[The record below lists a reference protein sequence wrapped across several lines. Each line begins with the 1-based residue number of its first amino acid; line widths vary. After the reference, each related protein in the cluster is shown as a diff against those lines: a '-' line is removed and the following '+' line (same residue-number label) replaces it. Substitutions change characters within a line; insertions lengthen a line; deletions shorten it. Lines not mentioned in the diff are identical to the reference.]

1 MNTQFSQQQPQ
12 QQPMFQSGP
21 IGTYPMGIPI
31 AGQHGI
37 NIHSSYGHPN
47 LTQMMPNVMQ
57 PMGLQQAQLQQQPTR
72 YQPAPPVTNRKVGK
86 NIQTLQISDAM
97 ANKIRMPQVPDQIPQ
112 PPPYQKNQ
120 IGNGNPHLKQEP
132 NQMLQQQPQQY
143 QTQKMFARGGNGMI
157 DGESMK
163 QQQAEM
169 MKAAADEVMDD
180 KALIDSID
188 RELLALCK
196 LQEKCTYKR
205 VTAQDCEEFNKR
217 LARIRELAQIKNG
230 EAKNKILINLI

>member
-1 MNTQFSQQQPQ
+1 MNTQFPQQQPPQ
-12 QQPMFQSGP
+12 QQPMFQPGP
-21 IGTYPMGIPI
+21 IGTYAMGIPI

-37 NIHSSYGHPN
+37 NLHSSYGHPN

-57 PMGLQQAQLQQQPTR
+57 SMVLQQAPLQQPTR
-72 YQPAPPVTNRKVGK
+72 YQPAPPVTNRKAGK

-97 ANKIRMPQVPDQIPQ
+97 ASKMRMPPVPDQISQ

-120 IGNGNPHLKQEP
+120 IGNGNPLLKQES

-143 QTQKMFARGGNGMI
+143 QAQKMFARGSSGVI
-157 DGESMK
+157 DGEGMK
-163 QQQAEM
+163 QQQGEM
-169 MKAAADEVMDD
+169 MKATDEVMDD

-188 RELLALCK
+188 RELLALCE

-217 LARIRELAQIKNG
+217 LARIRELAQAKNG
-230 EAKNKILINLI
+230 VTKNKVLINLI